1 MPMQFKLPLNT
12 LDKDKEKEEE
22 EDALYCAMRLIY
34 RCSCSFFSIIFGLP
48 VMFCLLR
55 VCVETHTHTHTLG
68 LFIQMR
74 LSTNEKSCVCCLEK
88 HLRVRSKC
96 HRK

>member
-12 LDKDKEKEEE
+12 LDKDKEKQEE

-55 VCVETHTHTHTLG
+55 VCVETHTHTLG

>member
-1 MPMQFKLPLNT
+1 MPTQFKLPLNT
-12 LDKDKEKEEE
+12 HSTRIQQQEAQ
-22 EDALYCAMRLIY
+22 EDALFCATRLIY
-34 RCSCSFFSIIFGLP
+34 RCACSFFSIIFGLP

-55 VCVETHTHTHTLG
+55 VCVETHTLG

-74 LSTNEKSCVCCLEK
+74 LGTNEKSCECCLEK